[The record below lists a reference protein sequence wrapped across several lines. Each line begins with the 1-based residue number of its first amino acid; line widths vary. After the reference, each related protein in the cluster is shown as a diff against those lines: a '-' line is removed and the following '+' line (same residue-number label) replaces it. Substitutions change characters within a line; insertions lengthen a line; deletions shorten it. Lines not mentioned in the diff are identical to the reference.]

1 MRILV
6 TGATGFIGSYIVKEL
21 SERGENIVVFDIQP
35 PPVSMAK
42 FTENATWIQGDIRN
56 ENEVEKVVSEN
67 RPEVIINMAGLLLFG
82 CMENPRR
89 AVEVNVL
96 GLSNVLEA
104 SRKHGVRRIVTA
116 SSAAVYGTAK
126 SDPREVAPIPT
137 NVTLYGATKFLN
149 EVLCRQYIENYELEA
164 TNLRYYGVY
173 GPGEVRSPG
182 MAKVIKSIESIVT
195 GRNVVLP
202 NLKASDHTHL
212 VFVADAAHAT
222 VLAATV
228 PGPLS
233 IAYNIAGTPEDYVS
247 FREIVSTIKKLE
259 PASGDVIFE
268 GKGEARGLGMFD
280 ISLARK
286 ELGFNPRYT
295 MEEGLKES
303 INYFKQANLDKR
315 QRSGVL

>member
-1 MRILV
+1 MKFIV

-21 SERGENIVVFDIQP
+21 SERGDDILVFDIKP
-35 PPVSMAK
+35 SPESMAK
-42 FTENATWIQGDIRN
+42 FIEKATWIQGDIRN
-56 ENEVEKVVSEN
+56 DNEVEKVVSEY
-67 RPEVIINMAGLLLFG
+67 RPEVIINMAGLLQFG
-82 CMENPRR
+82 CMENPRL
-89 AVEVNVL
+89 AVEVNVM

-104 SRKHGVRRIVTA
+104 ARKHGVRRVVTA
-116 SSAAVYGTAK
+116 SSAAVYGSAK
-126 SDPREVAPIPT
+126 SDPREGAPIPT

-149 EVLCRQYIENYELEA
+149 EVLCRQYIENYKLEA

-182 MAKVIKSIESIVT
+182 MAQVIKSIESIVT
-195 GRNVVLP
+195 GKNVVLP

-233 IAYNIAGTPEDYVS
+233 IAYNIAGKPEDYVT
-247 FREIVSTIKKLE
+247 FGEIVSTIKKLE
-259 PASGDVIFE
+259 PNSGDVIFE
-268 GKGEARGLGMFD
+268 GKGEARGLGMFN

-286 ELGFNPRYT
+286 ELGYEPRYT
-295 MEEGLKES
+295 MEEGLRES
-303 INYFKQANLDKR
+303 IRYFKQAKS
-315 QRSGVL
+315 QY